1 MFPNVPQVATLFMKF
16 LQVSCLTSSQE
27 HLQCLLNL
35 TYSDLD
41 FRTLDLDLGLSILL
55 RVYEFFM
62 SKSKKLPSPP
72 FFVNKK

>member
-1 MFPNVPQVATLFMKF
+1 MFPNVPQVATLFTK
-16 LQVSCLTSSQE
+16 LQVSSQE
-27 HLQCLLNL
+27 PFQCLLKL

-41 FRTLDLDLGLSILL
+41 FRTLDLDSGLSILL